1 VVNAW
6 ASRHSRI
13 DGCPDKRP
21 MRIAPE
27 YHDIPGTTVFDG
39 VQCRLGYHLN
49 QFCMSLMSADNRAR
63 FKANERAYLE
73 SWSLTEAQ
81 KSAVL
86 ERNYNAM
93 IAAGGNIYFLS
104 KIGATDGKSFVHL
117 TSSMTG
123 MTPTDYVAMMVAGGR
138 SPVGLTSRRDTA
150 AKHDLE
156 RS

>member
-1 VVNAW
+1 
-6 ASRHSRI
+6 
-13 DGCPDKRP
+13 
-21 MRIAPE
+21 
-27 YHDIPGTTVFDG
+27 
-39 VQCRLGYHLN
+39 
-49 QFCMSLMSADNRAR
+49 
-63 FKANERAYLE
+63 
-73 SWSLTEAQ
+73 
-81 KSAVL
+81 
-86 ERNYNAM
+86 M

-138 SPVGLTSRRDTA
+138 SPVGLASKRDTA

>member
-1 VVNAW
+1 M
-6 ASRHSRI
+6 S
-13 DGCPDKRP
+13 
-21 MRIAPE
+21 IAPD

-49 QFCMSLMSADNRAR
+49 QFCMSLMSADDRAR
-63 FKANERAYLE
+63 FKKDERDYLE
-73 SWSLTEAQ
+73 GWSLTEAQ

-86 ERNYNAM
+86 KRDYNAM

-117 TSSMTG
+117 TSGMTG

-138 SPVGLTSRRDTA
+138 SPVGLISKRVTTKKLAR
-150 AKHDLE
+150 E